1 MYIRQ
6 RAGDL
11 WSLSS
16 VGRAWALFLIRPP
29 KVQGSIPWLTNVII
43 FEIRSFAM
51 YYVRLR
57 TATINQS
64 IQTNPNSSSC
74 YIIRWCINQF
84 IQIDQNWVRL
94 LEMIRELDRNISW
107 CNIMKEAGRK
117 SERLQLLLIWIVSQM
132 IFVYRLCGSIFI
144 NDCKE

>member
-16 VGRAWALFLIRPP
+16 VGRVWVFLTRKVP

-43 FEIRSFAM
+43 FEIGSFAM

-57 TATINQS
+57 TAS
-64 IQTNPNSSSC
+64 
-74 YIIRWCINQF
+74 INQF
-84 IQIDQNWVRL
+84 IQTNQNLSSCYTIRWCMNQFIQVDQNWVRL
-94 LEMIRELDRNISW
+94 LEMIGELDRNISW
-107 CNIMKEAGRK
+107 CNIMKEAGRE

-144 NDCKE
+144 NDC